1 MRINKGNSK
10 GFTLIELLVVIAVMA
25 ILASI
30 VLSALTGAQGAAFLA
45 KRQAEAAANNRSI
58 LCEQGQFMD
67 LDGYLYDTVE
77 IRGICWMKENLRYL
91 PDTAQMVDNAT
102 WQSIGYS
109 APQYAVYG
117 VTGGTLEAAKATT
130 NYQEKG
136 VLYNWPAAMEACPP
150 GTRLPTDTE
159 QHALES
165 AFWTTGT
172 CDPGRSAAWGCERAG
187 EKLKTSAFGGDNA
200 SGFSAISAG
209 RRYTDGSFNLLAT
222 HANFWSSSSDS
233 SATAWRRYLNS
244 SQVGVYRNANN
255 KGRGFSVRCVR

>member
-1 MRINKGNSK
+1 MATIKQINR
-10 GFTLIELLVVIAVMA
+10 GFTLIELLVVIAVLA

-30 VLSALTGAQGAAFLA
+30 VLSALTGAQGAASLA

-67 LDGYLYDTVE
+67 LEGYLYDTVQ
-77 IRGICWMKENLRYL
+77 IRGICWMKENLKYL
-91 PDTAQMVDNAT
+91 PSV
-102 WQSIGYS
+102 SPSS
-109 APQYAVYG
+109 AGSTTNPIYYVYG
-117 VTGGTLEAAKATT
+117 YQGTDVEAAKATT

-150 GTRLPTDTE
+150 GTRLPTDAE

-187 EKLKTSAFGGDNA
+187 EKLKTSAFGGNNE
-200 SGFSAISAG
+200 SGFSAVSSG
-209 RRYTDGSFNLLAT
+209 HRNTDGSFYTLTTYAY
-222 HANFWSSSSDS
+222 FWSSSSDS
-233 SATAWRRYLNS
+233 SATAWRRYLHS
-244 SQVGVYRNANN
+244 SQVGVHRNASG